1 MECDNMQFRNIY
13 KRLCNKVLSRID
25 KTDLTYDEAIEIYN
39 RENAVIIDVRSPEE
53 YRERHLTGAIN
64 IPIYE
69 AENIITEIQDRN
81 EIILLYCKSGKRSRI
96 VKEILMQNG
105 YKNVYTFKAII

>member
-1 MECDNMQFRNIY
+1 MQFRNIY

-64 IPIYE
+64 IPILYP
-69 AENIITEIQDRN
+69 ASTNLFIASILPDR
-81 EIILLYCKSGKRSRI
+81 L
-96 VKEILMQNG
+96 Q
-105 YKNVYTFKAII
+105 